1 MQAVTK
7 TSLVDDDF
15 QVVKTR
21 NCFTVSTKSTLE
33 RTEALFY
40 ISIMSEMTSIDSIIS
55 KC

>member
-1 MQAVTK
+1 MQAVTE

-40 ISIMSEMTSIDSIIS
+40 NNVRDD
-55 KC
+55 